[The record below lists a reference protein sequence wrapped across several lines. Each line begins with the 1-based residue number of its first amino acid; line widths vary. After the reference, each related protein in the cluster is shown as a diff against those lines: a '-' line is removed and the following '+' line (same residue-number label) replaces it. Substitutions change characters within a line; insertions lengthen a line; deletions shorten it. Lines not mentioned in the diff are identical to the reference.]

1 MKTLHFTAIGGIG
14 IVVTGVFFIMPVI
27 IGNSFNAYAA
37 CAVLPNGI
45 KTCEMGLPPPSPLQ
59 QFKSGILA
67 KDVSCTQEFQLIL
80 KLEDGSPACVTP
92 DTAQKLMERGWAK
105 KGHMGGVSAFAH
117 PPVGISNL
125 TLSTKPIILGI
136 PFYISAD
143 ITNYQNGPIT
153 YYSGCMSP
161 LSVSFD
167 NIKTSSDNIH
177 CHAISKYTL
186 EPNQTVPVQSDK
198 IETIYNSTEP
208 NATTVAQIKF
218 SYESDGQ
225 QASMFTSMEIPIQ
238 NAIMI
243 DCSGMR
249 VQLHMT
255 QIDKTVNV
263 TKAVALAYSSPE
275 FLSMIKQYGNVSYSG
290 FYNDWFSSESCHTY
304 WNGTEVM
311 FATKDNSN
319 STRNIQVTEDINQTK
334 VLKVRDFVVTPTK

>member
-125 TLSTKPIILGI
+125 TLSTKPI
-136 PFYISAD
+136 
-143 ITNYQNGPIT
+143 
-153 YYSGCMSP
+153 
-161 LSVSFD
+161 
-167 NIKTSSDNIH
+167 
-177 CHAISKYTL
+177 
-186 EPNQTVPVQSDK
+186 
-198 IETIYNSTEP
+198 
-208 NATTVAQIKF
+208 
-218 SYESDGQ
+218 
-225 QASMFTSMEIPIQ
+225 
-238 NAIMI
+238 
-243 DCSGMR
+243 
-249 VQLHMT
+249 
-255 QIDKTVNV
+255 
-263 TKAVALAYSSPE
+263 
-275 FLSMIKQYGNVSYSG
+275 
-290 FYNDWFSSESCHTY
+290 
-304 WNGTEVM
+304 
-311 FATKDNSN
+311 
-319 STRNIQVTEDINQTK
+319 
-334 VLKVRDFVVTPTK
+334 